1 MGKTTSA
8 GKATSWKNSQCKG
21 KGGQLDK
28 VIVASYGKTTS
39 EKESEIKREV
49 VADSGIQWGVY
60 SPEASKRAT
69 GTASCYRRKKKSKRS
84 ALVGEAARGGF
95 GPD

>member
-8 GKATSWKNSQCKG
+8 GKA
-21 KGGQLDK
+21 
-28 VIVASYGKTTS
+28 TS

-69 GTASCYRRKKKSKRS
+69 GTASCYRRKKKAS
-84 ALVGEAARGGF
+84 AVRWSVRQRAEALARADKGVALLRF
-95 GPD
+95 WL